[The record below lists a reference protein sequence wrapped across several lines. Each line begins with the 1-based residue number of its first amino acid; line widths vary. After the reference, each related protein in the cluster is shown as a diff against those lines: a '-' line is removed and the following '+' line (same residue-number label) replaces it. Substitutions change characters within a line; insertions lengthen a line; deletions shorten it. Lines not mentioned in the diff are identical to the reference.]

1 MLKRKLKACKSC
13 GLDKVIWKEGKCVD
27 CCKPSFKT
35 LSNSNTKTLGKGT
48 NFRLKKT
55 LKSNKKNKEF
65 FNLVYEKFKD
75 SAVSF
80 ESGKPLG
87 KLGTVNMAHLMPKE
101 FYKSVSHDIDN
112 IILLSWE
119 EHTRFDDLL
128 FSLEFEKL
136 EIEFRSWS
144 KICERFK
151 LILPKCTEEGR
162 LKIALKEYLSID

>member
-65 FNLVYEKFKD
+65 FNLVYERFKD

-87 KLGTVNMAHLMPKE
+87 KLGTVNMAHIFPKE
-101 FYKSVSHDIDN
+101 RYKSLAHNYEN
-112 IILLSWE
+112 IILLTWE

-128 FSLEFEKL
+128 SAHDFGLLEDEFE
-136 EIEFRSWS
+136 SWS
-144 KICERFK
+144 RICERIK
-151 LILPKCTEEGR
+151 ILLPLCKEEGR
-162 LKIALKEYLSID
+162 LKTALKEYLT